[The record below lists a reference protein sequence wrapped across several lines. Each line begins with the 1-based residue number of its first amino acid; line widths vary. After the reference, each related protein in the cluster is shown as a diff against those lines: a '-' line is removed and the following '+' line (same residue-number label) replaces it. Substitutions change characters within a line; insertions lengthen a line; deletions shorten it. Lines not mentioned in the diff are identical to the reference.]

1 MTDAFQVDTE
11 QLVRLAGVYDQQADR
26 LAARI
31 PVFSATVRAS
41 PGAFGDMGP
50 AHDAH
55 ASYLRSV
62 DGTVSA
68 LQDAVRELRSRATDL
83 RAAARL
89 YELADEACRW

>member
-1 MTDAFQVDTE
+1 MTDALRVDTE
-11 QLVRLAGVYDQQADR
+11 QLRRLAGVYDRQADL

-31 PVFSATVRAS
+31 PVFLATVRAA
-41 PGAFGDMGP
+41 PGAFGELGP

-55 ASYLRSV
+55 ATYLRSV

-68 LQDAVRELRSRATDL
+68 LKDAVRELRSRAADL

-89 YELADEACRW
+89 YELADESCRW